1 MTDKHQVTYYL
12 PTATSEVIKDQA
24 KELGV
29 STNALADLFLRFAQ
43 DRLGKEA
50 LRKWASSLPSTKG
63 CLGGALTKVERN
75 VLGAFDVLSRQS
87 EWGKEVYCFSVPELA
102 AKASVLPKEAYA
114 AVQSLARR
122 GLVDGIESFEADR
135 HGRPT
140 ESFWW
145 PAGRFETHPRFPAQH
160 PGNELTIRGWPV
172 YVRCWEL
179 TESWVRGGRDKALL
193 YQRVVELRRQTAGQ
207 LMDPAVVDQVERDA
221 RLAFGISA
229 RALALK
235 PRIVDPSASPAGASA
250 GG

>member
-1 MTDKHQVTYYL
+1 MVQDL
-12 PTATSEVIKDQA
+12 A

-29 STNALADLFLRFAQ
+29 SANVLADLFLRFAQ
-43 DRLGKEA
+43 ERLGQEVLK
-50 LRKWASSLPSTKG
+50 KWASSLPNTRGRLS
-63 CLGGALTKVERN
+63 GALRKNERS
-75 VLGAFDVLSRQS
+75 VLGAFGLLSEQS
-87 EWGKEVYCFSVPELA
+87 EWGQEVYCFSVPELA
-102 AKASVLPKEAYA
+102 AKAGVLPKEAYA
-114 AVQSLARR
+114 ALQALVHR

-145 PAGRFETHPRFPAQH
+145 PAGRLTTHPRFPTRH

-235 PRIVDPSASPAGASA
+235 PRIVDPLAPPSGASA